1 MSVPRPA
8 TDPVQVVQLLVGT
21 LGGCVSLGLCF
32 YWFWGI
38 AWIIPAVFSAVLLP
52 WPLTRRIGIGFA
64 AAALGAFVGIMT
76 LMVITP
82 AAYEETAPTPSTPAP
97 NPAASPRPSTET
109 HVPGYERLSAQQG
122 LRVAPAPPRVARSRA
137 QVVPRETGRRDQAV
151 RAAAATRP
159 NVMFSSILSMKWKST
174 ASAQ

>member
-1 MSVPRPA
+1 MTMPRPA

-32 YWFWGI
+32 YWLWGI
-38 AWIIPAVFSAVLLP
+38 AWIIPAVFSVVLLP

-82 AAYEETAPTPSTPAP
+82 AAYEETPAPPSTPAP
-97 NPAASPRPSTET
+97 NPAASSVTD
-109 HVPGYERLSAQQG
+109 GA
-122 LRVAPAPPRVARSRA
+122 
-137 QVVPRETGRRDQAV
+137 RDQAV

>member
-1 MSVPRPA
+1 MTVPRPA

-38 AWIIPAVFSAVLLP
+38 AWIIPAVFSVVLLP

-82 AAYEETAPTPSTPAP
+82 AVYEETSPPPSTPAP

-109 HVPGYERLSAQQG
+109 H
-122 LRVAPAPPRVARSRA
+122 
-137 QVVPRETGRRDQAV
+137 VPRETGRRDQAV

>member
-1 MSVPRPA
+1 MTVPRPA

-38 AWIIPAVFSAVLLP
+38 AWIIPAVFSVVLLP
-52 WPLTRRIGIGFA
+52 WPLTRRLGIGFA

-82 AAYEETAPTPSTPAP
+82 AAYEETPPPPSTPAP
-97 NPAASPRPSTET
+97 NPAAIPRPSTET

-122 LRVAPAPPRVARSRA
+122 LRVAARTAKSR
-137 QVVPRETGRRDQAV
+137 
-151 RAAAATRP
+151 
-159 NVMFSSILSMKWKST
+159 S
-174 ASAQ
+174 